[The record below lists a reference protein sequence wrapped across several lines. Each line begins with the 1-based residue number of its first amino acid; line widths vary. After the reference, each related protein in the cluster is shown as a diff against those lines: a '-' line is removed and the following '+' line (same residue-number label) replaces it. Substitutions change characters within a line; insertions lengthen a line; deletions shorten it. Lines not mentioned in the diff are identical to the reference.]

1 MVVLEQA
8 SQSLSA
14 LHPRTFCRSRIV
26 ARCEQQN
33 VPFALVVSLRV
44 IVLNELGNGPPQ
56 GTLSKPDQ
64 LGQAFFL
71 HRSHPAFSK
80 CVGMSLRMRRMA
92 TMRIDFSE

>member
-1 MVVLEQA
+1 MRTTER
-8 SQSLSA
+8 SL
-14 LHPRTFCRSRIV
+14 
-26 ARCEQQN
+26 
-33 VPFALVVSLRV
+33 PFALVVSLGV
-44 IVLNELGNGPPQ
+44 IVLNEVGNGPPQ